1 MRFAAPIA
9 GCVHGK
15 WKLEYH
21 VVWHWLHS
29 DRPRSYIREM
39 IWKKFFT
46 FDFHIL
52 PWQWHIG
59 ARIIPCRC
67 IKKKIPLVD
76 PFTCLL
82 AMNRNRLELSDCGR
96 KIRNDIHTDTYYCK
110 PKLVSWRQ
118 LNITVFYTR
127 FLSPTDRK
135 YAESSTYWQFL
146 DYRPPVNFDRCTYA
160 KVWCKELDI
169 YIYIYITL
177 SIIDKDFVY
186 R

>member
-1 MRFAAPIA
+1 MVSGNLNTTWFDTDFTPTGHGATY
-9 GCVHGK
+9 GK
-15 WKLEYH
+15 WYEKNS
-21 VVWHWLHS
+21 LHL
-29 DRPRSYIREM
+29 I
-39 IWKKFFT
+39 FT
-46 FDFHIL
+46 FYLDSDTSVPELFPVVVL
-52 PWQWHIG
+52 
-59 ARIIPCRC
+59 
-67 IKKKIPLVD
+67 KKIPLVD

-169 YIYIYITL
+169 YIYIYIYYPL
-177 SIIDKDFVY
+177 DN

>member
-39 IWKKFFT
+39 IWKKSLHLIFT
-46 FDFHIL
+46 FYLNSDTSAPELFPVVVL
-52 PWQWHIG
+52 K
-59 ARIIPCRC
+59 
-67 IKKKIPLVD
+67 KKKIPLVD
-76 PFTCLL
+76 PFTFLL

-110 PKLVSWRQ
+110 PNSYHDDNSTQQCFTRVFCPQ
-118 LNITVFYTR
+118 LIGNMRSRRRI
-127 FLSPTDRK
+127 D
-135 YAESSTYWQFL
+135 SS
-146 DYRPPVNFDRCTYA
+146 
-160 KVWCKELDI
+160 
-169 YIYIYITL
+169 
-177 SIIDKDFVY
+177 SIIAH

>member
-1 MRFAAPIA
+1 MRFATTIA

-21 VVWHWLHS
+21 VVWHFTPTGHGATYGKWYEKNYLHL
-29 DRPRSYIREM
+29 I
-39 IWKKFFT
+39 FT
-46 FDFHIL
+46 FYLNSDTSAPELF
-52 PWQWHIG
+52 PVVVSK
-59 ARIIPCRC
+59 
-67 IKKKIPLVD
+67 KKKIPLVD

-110 PKLVSWRQ
+110 PKLVSWRK

-135 YAESSTYWQFL
+135 YAESSTYSQFL
-146 DYRPPVNFDRCTYA
+146 DYRPPVNFDRYTYS
-160 KVWCKELDI
+160 KVWCKELDPWELDI
-169 YIYIYITL
+169 YIYI
-177 SIIDKDFVY
+177 SPS